1 MLEIVNLVRPYL
13 ESLYFLAGV
22 LLLGGLSLTYRQ
34 VVLIKKDIQI
44 RNERAAAEKAI
55 EACDRYFCKYVPLNS
70 AYYHDCKKAKLE
82 TYDGPIGD
90 FFVSSIP
97 EVILKDCA
105 PRYAQI
111 SWLPALNQLESI
123 SACFISGVADEC
135 TGFKVIGRTFCG
147 TVESNYDLF
156 AISRREKAHPY
167 WANTVAL
174 YQLWRPRLTKAEMDI
189 SKQEIERQM
198 SSIIDKTISPIG
210 VSG

>member
-1 MLEIVNLVRPYL
+1 MLEIVNSVRPYL

-22 LLLGGLSLTYRQ
+22 LLLGGLLLTYRQ
-34 VVLIKKDIQI
+34 VVLIKKDIRT

-55 EACDRYFCKYVPLNS
+55 EACDRYFCKYIPLNGV
-70 AYYHDCKKAKLE
+70 YFHDRMKAKLKA
-82 TYDGPIGD
+82 YDGPIGD
-90 FFVSSIP
+90 FFASSIP
-97 EVILKDCA
+97 ESLQKDCA
-105 PRYAQI
+105 ARYAQS

-123 SACFISGVADEC
+123 SAYFISGVADEC

-147 TVESNYDLF
+147 TIESNYDLF
-156 AISRREKAHPY
+156 AISRREKALPY

-198 SSIIDKTISPIG
+198 SSIIDKIISPIG